1 MDVVRN
7 ASCST
12 APSARRL
19 RRGLPGIARSGKL
32 LPGPARYSG
41 FERLRHQRGEPLLVD
56 LATYER
62 AIKSPIRQC
71 LNAVGNDNILYVV
84 LSYAT
89 PDVVS
94 DNFAIFSSRS
104 VDQRIVDVWER
115 GLVQLGQLQRR
126 IQLRRRRHRLAPG
139 QLLVG
144 LVARGAGPGH
154 LPRPRAPS
162 RNPPS
167 RASPHPDGVVRNL
180 LEGANV
186 GDAFLRNTNWV
197 RWMIVNR
204 GDPLYRPFPVR

>member
-1 MDVVRN
+1 MWFGMHL
-7 ASCST
+7 
-12 APSARRL
+12 ARR
-19 RRGLPGIARSGKL
+19 RRVLVVYDAAYPESLEVANYYR
-32 LPGPARYSG
+32 A
-41 FERLRHQRGEPLLVD
+41 QRGIPASNACAINVANRSWVD

-89 PDVVS
+89 SDVVS

-104 VDQRIVDVWER
+104 VDQLIVDVWER

-144 LVARGAGPGH
+144 LVARCAGPGH
-154 LPRPRAPS
+154 YRDLGRYRGALPRG
-162 RNPPS
+162 
-167 RASPHPDGVVRNL
+167 PHPSGRRGQKPARGR
-180 LEGANV
+180 E
-186 GDAFLRNTNWV
+186 
-197 RWMIVNR
+197 RWRRV
-204 GDPLYRPFPVR
+204 PA